1 MKKDS
6 FENQWKARLQDAEA
20 DAPVGLWEKLEG
32 ELDAEQAMESH
43 IQNTVRNASISP
55 SAEVWGRIE
64 KELDKEKERKFVF
77 FWLNRRTAAALA
89 AMLLIALSFGLY
101 QSGLDN
107 NPQTNKSEVI
117 THNKLDIHSEQ
128 LNSQEAISASNERSQ
143 VKTSPSLAKLSTKPT
158 YQVALESEFLPNAS
172 LKSEEIDQK
181 TQVKPEEK
189 NLAMDLA
196 LMAGKTFRKFGTSIT
211 LKRNKLPFET
221 PDEFT
226 RDNRSF
232 LQRSWFGLISGIS
245 PFYPNIKINNFER
258 AALVSASD
266 VPRSS
271 FAFNNVKE
279 PTDGGKR
286 ETFAIPLSQ
295 PYNEVKRGTA
305 MNFGLDYGKRI
316 GKFFSLEG
324 GLRYTAGQSVLAS
337 NVYSYNEYT
346 GSVRSF
352 LESYYIRQDNTV
364 FDNTVISTRAYID
377 NDYKFFNIPVQ
388 LGFYIPVTK
397 KMEAAVTAG
406 FSGDF
411 IINNVLD
418 NIPEGGSKLTSR
430 NSAYHAVNLSGIGG
444 VKMNYMIRDNWQVSL
459 GSNIQQTL
467 TTGVDKSE
475 GFTFK
480 PRYIGLNTSINYRF
494 N

>member
-1 MKKDS
+1 
-6 FENQWKARLQDAEA
+6 
-20 DAPVGLWEKLEG
+20 
-32 ELDAEQAMESH
+32 
-43 IQNTVRNASISP
+43 
-55 SAEVWGRIE
+55 
-64 KELDKEKERKFVF
+64 
-77 FWLNRRTAAALA
+77 
-89 AMLLIALSFGLY
+89 
-101 QSGLDN
+101 
-107 NPQTNKSEVI
+107 
-117 THNKLDIHSEQ
+117 
-128 LNSQEAISASNERSQ
+128 
-143 VKTSPSLAKLSTKPT
+143 
-158 YQVALESEFLPNAS
+158 
-172 LKSEEIDQK
+172 
-181 TQVKPEEK
+181 
-189 NLAMDLA
+189 
-196 LMAGKTFRKFGTSIT
+196 
-211 LKRNKLPFET
+211 
-221 PDEFT
+221 
-226 RDNRSF
+226 
-232 LQRSWFGLISGIS
+232 
-245 PFYPNIKINNFER
+245 
-258 AALVSASD
+258 
-266 VPRSS
+266 
-271 FAFNNVKE
+271 
-279 PTDGGKR
+279 
-286 ETFAIPLSQ
+286 
-295 PYNEVKRGTA
+295 

-346 GSVRSF
+346 GNVRSF